1 MGDWLIRP
9 VQPAPLDTNE
19 QRLAITEII
28 NHPDYIYNL
37 DNTMKY
43 DIAVIKVNGSFDCRT
58 DSIFPVCLPNLEV
71 TALIMFFLLSSFI
84 QICRV
89 PSMLVGRTPLSQD
102 GAQLPTYMIPCSGW
116 RFLYYQTPLVTHH
129 WRGQFVRAIL
139 RLTLVLVMGTG
150 GGPWWPGLLVW
161 TLDTL

>member
-1 MGDWLIRP
+1 MLLKFKTDYLREPNGKKVSCGAHNMGDWVR
-9 VQPAPLDTNE
+9 QEPAPLDTNE

-102 GAQLPTYMIPCSGW
+102 GAQLPTYMIPCSG
-116 RFLYYQTPLVTHH
+116 
-129 WRGQFVRAIL
+129 
-139 RLTLVLVMGTG
+139 
-150 GGPWWPGLLVW
+150 
-161 TLDTL
+161 

>member
-1 MGDWLIRP
+1 MGDWVR
-9 VQPAPLDTNE
+9 QEPAPLDTNE

-84 QICRV
+84 KFCRV

-102 GAQLPTYMIPCSGW
+102 GAQFPTYLIPCSG
-116 RFLYYQTPLVTHH
+116 
-129 WRGQFVRAIL
+129 
-139 RLTLVLVMGTG
+139 
-150 GGPWWPGLLVW
+150 
-161 TLDTL
+161 